1 MKIGYNII
9 NINYWSDY
17 MYVVCN
23 EHLTEA
29 IDDFVDV
36 YEQPPDIYE
45 LDSVSFTDWITPSRC
60 DKCDKLPKY
69 LVV

>member
-1 MKIGYNII
+1 
-9 NINYWSDY
+9 

-23 EHLTEA
+23 DHLENA
-29 IDDFVDV
+29 IEEFVEV

-45 LDSVSFTDWITPSRC
+45 LDKISFTDWTRPSTCNFC
-60 DKCDKLPKY
+60 DKFPKF

>member
-1 MKIGYNII
+1 
-9 NINYWSDY
+9 

-23 EHLTEA
+23 EHLDIA
-29 IDDFVDV
+29 IEEFVDI

-45 LDSVSFTDWITPSRC
+45 LDKVKFTDWTSPRTCDFC
-60 DKCDKLPKY
+60 DKVPKY

>member
-1 MKIGYNII
+1 
-9 NINYWSDY
+9 

-23 EHLTEA
+23 EHLDVA
-29 IDDFVDV
+29 IEEFVET

-45 LDSVSFTDWITPSRC
+45 IEKISFTDWTSPHTCEFC
-60 DKCDKLPKY
+60 DKVPRF

>member
-1 MKIGYNII
+1 
-9 NINYWSDY
+9 

-23 EHLTEA
+23 EHLELA
-29 IDDFVDV
+29 IEEFVET

-45 LDSVSFTDWITPSRC
+45 LHKVSFTDWTSPQTCHYC
-60 DKCDKLPKY
+60 DRVPRY

>member
-1 MKIGYNII
+1 
-9 NINYWSDY
+9 

-23 EHLTEA
+23 EHLEIA
-29 IDDFVDV
+29 IEKFIDV

-45 LDSVSFTDWITPSRC
+45 LDKISFTDWTSPHRC
-60 DKCDKLPKY
+60 DFCDTKPKY